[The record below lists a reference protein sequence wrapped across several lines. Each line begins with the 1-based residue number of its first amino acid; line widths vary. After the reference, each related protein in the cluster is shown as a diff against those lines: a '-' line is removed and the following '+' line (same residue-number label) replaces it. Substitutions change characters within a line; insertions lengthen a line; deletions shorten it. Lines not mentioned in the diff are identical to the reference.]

1 MPSIAQIVEE
11 LVLQQP
17 FLADVLQRGL
27 ISYSAL
33 ADELLPRAQHETKRE
48 VKHAA
53 VMMALRRFAE
63 KLERQEL
70 KTPSFTGT
78 DVMIRS
84 NLFEMTVANTKGA
97 FEAVHAFRERIA
109 YDQGELLTV
118 TQGLYELT
126 IISNKQHLPAL
137 KDALQGE
144 TVKNVI
150 ENLSLLTVRI
160 PDDALETPGY
170 FYTLT
175 KAFAW
180 ENINIIE
187 IVSTLT
193 EMTYA
198 LHDKDVPRAYKV
210 VKGILGRAASA

>member
-11 LVLQQP
+11 LVLEQP
-17 FLADVLQRGL
+17 FLADALQRGL
-27 ISYSAL
+27 ISYGAL
-33 ADELLPRAQHETKRE
+33 ADELLPRAQRETKRE

-53 VMMALRRFAE
+53 VMMALRRFADR
-63 KLERQEL
+63 LETQEPA
-70 KTPSFTGT
+70 TPSFTGANVT
-78 DVMIRS
+78 IRS
-84 NLFEMTVANTKGA
+84 NLFEITVANTKRA
-97 FEAVHAFRERIA
+97 FEAVHAFRERIRH
-109 YDQGELLTV
+109 DQGELLTV

-137 KDALQGE
+137 KEALQDE
-144 TVKNVI
+144 TVKNVT
-150 ENLSLLTVRI
+150 EDLSLLTVRI

-180 ENINIIE
+180 ESINIIE

-193 EMTYA
+193 EMTFA
-198 LHDKDVPRAYKV
+198 LNDRDIPRAYKL
-210 VKGILGRAASA
+210 VKGVLVPAGKR